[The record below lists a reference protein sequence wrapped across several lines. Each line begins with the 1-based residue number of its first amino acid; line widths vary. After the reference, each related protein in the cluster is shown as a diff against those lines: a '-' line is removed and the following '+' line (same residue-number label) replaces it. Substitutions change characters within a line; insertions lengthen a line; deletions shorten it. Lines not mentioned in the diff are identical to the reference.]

1 MFEKVDGNGPHRHPL
16 DEELTAAADARGN
29 AGDIQWKLRPTAS
42 IGARA
47 CRSFRRRGRFGG
59 CEDGSVVDELLTRLL
74 GARSSVIA
82 DVAGD
87 GAELL
92 VRCDDTG
99 SMQVY
104 RLPVDGGSLIQL
116 TFLDEPVAAARYVPG
131 TNDVVVAV
139 DRGGNE
145 NYQLWLVDLD
155 GGEPRPLVVEENVKH
170 DLGDVSRDGRLIA
183 YSSTKRNG
191 VDIDI
196 HVLDR
201 TDGSIR
207 SVAEGG
213 WNRVESFSPDG
224 RWLTVMRL
232 DGSFALSDDL
242 LLVDLE
248 TRDVRTVVERAGPGT
263 AIAPAWYPDSTCF
276 LFSTD
281 AGRDIASIARYDIAT
296 SSWRYVLDNAWD
308 SEASLSADG
317 RSALIV
323 HAENA
328 ITRLALHDGATLAH
342 IRNLELPE
350 AGTGFGLPLVPRPY
364 LSSTG
369 STALLTYTTTATPL
383 TPLRIDTADSRAPAP
398 LLPVDQV
405 VSPALVTPEL
415 EKIESFDGE
424 PITYFLYRPA
434 AEHPPA
440 VIVVHGGPEAR
451 FAPRYDPFIIR
462 LVTAGIA
469 VVAPNVRGSAGW
481 GRRFVSLDDRRLR
494 LNAVRDLTAVH
505 ASLAGRGVD
514 ATRVAVIGGSYGG
527 YMTLAALAF
536 HPDLWAAG
544 IATVGI
550 SSLVTFLENTS
561 PYRRRVREV
570 EYGFLDTDR
579 DFLIAASPM
588 THVDD
593 IRAPL
598 MLIHGA
604 NDPRVPVGEARQ
616 LHASLRARGI
626 ASELLVYE
634 DEGHGL
640 AKRANRLD
648 AAPRMLAFLRKNLN
662 V

>member
-1 MFEKVDGNGPHRHPL
+1 M
-16 DEELTAAADARGN
+16 
-29 AGDIQWKLRPTAS
+29 
-42 IGARA
+42 
-47 CRSFRRRGRFGG
+47 
-59 CEDGSVVDELLTRLL
+59 VDELLTRLL

-82 DVAGD
+82 DVAPD

-104 RLPVDGGSLIQL
+104 RLPAMGGDLVQL
-116 TFLDEPVAAARYVPG
+116 TFLDEPVSAARYIPG
-131 TNDVVVAV
+131 TGDIVVAV

-145 NYQLWLVDLD
+145 SYQLWLVSLQGD
-155 GGEPRPLVVEENVKH
+155 EPRPLVVEEHVKH

-183 YSSTKRNG
+183 FSSTKRNG
-191 VDIDI
+191 VDIDV

-201 TDGSIR
+201 ADGSIR
-207 SVAEGG
+207 TVFEGG
-213 WNRVESFSPDG
+213 WNRVECFSPDG
-224 RWLTVMRL
+224 HWLTVVRL
-232 DGSFALSDDL
+232 DGSFAISDDL

-248 TRDVRTVVERAGPGT
+248 TGEVRIVVERTGAGT
-263 AIAPAWYPDSTCF
+263 AVAPTWYPDSSAF

-281 AGRDIASIARYDIAT
+281 AGRDVASIARYDVGT
-296 SSWRYVLDNAWD
+296 SSWHYVLDTAWD
-308 SEASLSADG
+308 SEASLSTDG
-317 RSALIV
+317 RRALV
-323 HAENA
+323 FHAENA
-328 ITRLALHDGATLAH
+328 ITRLQLHDGETLAH
-342 IRNLELPE
+342 IRNLRLPE
-350 AGTGFGLPLVPRPY
+350 AGTGFGLPLMPRPL
-364 LSSTG
+364 LSSNGT
-369 STALLTYTTTATPL
+369 TALLTYTTTATPL
-383 TPLRIDTADSRAPAP
+383 TPLRVDTNDSEPP
-398 LLPVDQV
+398 VQLLPIDQV

-415 EKIESFDGE
+415 QKIESFDGE
-424 PITYFLYRPA
+424 QITYFLYKP
-434 AEHPPA
+434 EVDNPP
-440 VIVVHGGPEAR
+440 VVVVVHGGPEAR

-462 LVTAGIA
+462 LVAQGIA

-494 LNAVRDLTAVH
+494 LDSVRDLTAVH
-505 ASLAGRGVD
+505 ASLAERGVD

-579 DFLIAASPM
+579 DFLIEASPM
-588 THVDD
+588 THVDR

-616 LHASLRARGI
+616 LHASLRARGV
-626 ASELLVYE
+626 ASELLIYE

-648 AAPRMLAFLRKNLN
+648 AAPRMLAFLRKNLDA
-662 V
+662 